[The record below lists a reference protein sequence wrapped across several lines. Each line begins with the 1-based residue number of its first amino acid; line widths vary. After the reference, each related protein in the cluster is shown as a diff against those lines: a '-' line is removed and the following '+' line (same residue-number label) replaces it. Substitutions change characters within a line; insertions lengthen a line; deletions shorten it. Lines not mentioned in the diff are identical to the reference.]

1 MCSEQFIVVIQKT
14 MSPRK
19 SEKDVLERAEAVVR
33 R

>member
-14 MSPRK
+14 MSARK
-19 SEKDVLERAEAVVR
+19 SEKDVLERAEAVIR